1 MKAYFKNEIARAA
14 GVSTNT
20 LGRWLAKKMNVLEK
34 MGVRPIQRL
43 LPPRAVRYICH
54 EYGISEED
62 LLR

>member
-1 MKAYFKNEIARAA
+1 MKAYFKNEIASAA
-14 GVSTNT
+14 GVSTKT
-20 LGRWLAKKMNVLEK
+20 LGRWLATKRDVLEK
-34 MGVRPIQRL
+34 MGVHPRQQL